1 MSFDKLKKSNTQSN
15 PIDPNKL
22 AELEYTMRTSVGS
35 LIGGLDVIAA
45 WLSNG
50 TLTQEEAANQL
61 AKLWTQFRDS
71 WFGDAT
77 IQNPT
82 GNGNY

>member
-1 MSFDKLKKSNTQSN
+1 MCIYCVCLFGFLIAIFNKKSRLVVVFTLLIKETMSFDKLKKSNTQSN

-45 WLSNG
+45 
-50 TLTQEEAANQL
+50 
-61 AKLWTQFRDS
+61 
-71 WFGDAT
+71 
-77 IQNPT
+77 
-82 GNGNY
+82 